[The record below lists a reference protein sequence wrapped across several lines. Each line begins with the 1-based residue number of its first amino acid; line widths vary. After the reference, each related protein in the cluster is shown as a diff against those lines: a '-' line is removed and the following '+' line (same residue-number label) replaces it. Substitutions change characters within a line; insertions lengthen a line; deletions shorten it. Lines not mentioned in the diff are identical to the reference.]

1 MFGMSIIT
9 TNDDR
14 SYQTAS
20 RIKTAGA
27 VLAGC
32 GAYTAT
38 CLAQSSLAQYVPDKI
53 SKISQSCDNATLNKG
68 IDEAFDNFKLK
79 TKDVKIKGVNENTRI
94 DNPFENLPK
103 WLQRQLS
110 PIVDTKEGKNA
121 FYAPLAKEIYIN
133 KEKIGAL
140 AFHEMG
146 HAVNHNFSK
155 FGKVLQQLR
164 FPCMTLGGLFGTVA
178 LLKRKKVEGEE
189 PNGILDKTT
198 TFIKNNVGKLTFGIF
213 VPIVAEELM
222 ATYRGN
228 KMAKKV
234 LSPEMFKKIQLANK
248 FGAVS
253 YVTTA
258 LAMPLAAVAA
268 SKVRDA
274 IAKPKEIVD

>member
-1 MFGMSIIT
+1 MSIIT

-32 GAYTAT
+32 GAYAAT

-53 SKISQSCDNATLNKG
+53 SKISQSCDNAALNKG

-121 FYAPLAKEIYIN
+121 F
-133 KEKIGAL
+133 
-140 AFHEMG
+140 
-146 HAVNHNFSK
+146 
-155 FGKVLQQLR
+155 
-164 FPCMTLGGLFGTVA
+164 
-178 LLKRKKVEGEE
+178 
-189 PNGILDKTT
+189 
-198 TFIKNNVGKLTFGIF
+198 
-213 VPIVAEELM
+213 
-222 ATYRGN
+222 
-228 KMAKKV
+228 
-234 LSPEMFKKIQLANK
+234 
-248 FGAVS
+248 
-253 YVTTA
+253 
-258 LAMPLAAVAA
+258 
-268 SKVRDA
+268 
-274 IAKPKEIVD
+274 